1 MAQSN
6 VLTWLASAGGW
17 YDETALGLQEYPGMG
32 QGAVALRDLEE
43 DTLLF
48 SVPSPLLLSAEH
60 SDLRTHL
67 SSADWKDLVDA
78 GGWTALIMCMMWED
92 AQGERSRWYG
102 YLRTLP
108 ERFDTP
114 MFWSED
120 DLRWLEGTDIL
131 SKVGKTTAEETYNT
145 RIVPLLQKYPE
156 VFTPDPSATHRTIAH
171 FSVDDFHV
179 QGSRMLSRSFSV
191 PKETVKPDPMG
202 DVSMQSAG
210 EDDHIDHGAAMED
223 AEAEGEDVAVA
234 GEGEQDDE
242 AGQSLVEDDNSDGE
256 EELGEEDGEDD
267 VDDDES
273 EAELEEEVMVPV
285 ADILNAAYDLDNAHL
300 SFDDGRCKMITTKRI
315 AKGEQIY
322 NTYGG
327 PSNSYLLRR
336 YGHIDALPLSPVL
349 LKKLSPELRTWPYG
363 NIADDIEI
371 SGQDVLEAVVNQWKQ
386 NRNGKVTD
394 KEDQAYRNALLER
407 VDRWLE
413 ASGFGDTFVI
423 EYDVDEVLDEMIAF
437 VKLLMMES
445 AAFEA
450 GRAKQKI
457 PKPKIEGDDEGKQ
470 VVSILKHVL
479 VMQKQSM
486 GTDAKTIL
494 SALEK
499 HKAEPLPLNQYHAY
513 VIKAAIYRLLYVAEK
528 TLDERLKTA
537 MKAAQEKANSGGSKK
552 RSHADSKGGS
562 SKKPKTKAKE

>member
-1 MAQSN
+1 MEQTN

-17 YDETALGLQEYPGMG
+17 YDETAMGLQEYPGMG

-48 SVPSPLLLSAEH
+48 SVPSSLLLSAEH

-102 YLRTLP
+102 YMRTLP

-114 MFWSED
+114 MFWSKD
-120 DLRWLEGTDIL
+120 DLRWLKGTDIL
-131 SKVGKTTAEETYNT
+131 SKVGKTSAEETYET
-145 RIVPLLQKYPE
+145 KIVPLLQKYPE
-156 VFTPDPSATHRTIAH
+156 VFTPDSSATHRTIPH

-210 EDDHIDHGAAMED
+210 GDDSVDEGGAAIDD
-223 AEAEGEDVAVA
+223 AESESGSATAGFVPEQESQDGEPN
-234 GEGEQDDE
+234 E
-242 AGQSLVEDDNSDGE
+242 SLVEDGN
-256 EELGEEDGEDD
+256 
-267 VDDDES
+267 DDDEEEEDDDDDDDS
-273 EAELEEEVMVPV
+273 EADVEEEVMVPV
-285 ADILNAAYDLDNAHL
+285 ADILNAAYGLDNAHL

-336 YGHIDALPLSPVL
+336 YGHIDALPLPSVL

-363 NIADDIEI
+363 NIADDFEI
-371 SGQDVLEAVVNQWKQ
+371 SGQDVLEAVVAHWKQ
-386 NRNGKVTD
+386 TRKGKVT
-394 KEDQAYRNALLER
+394 EQEEQAYRKTLLER

-413 ASGFGDTFVI
+413 ASGFGDTFVV
-423 EYDVDEVLDEMIAF
+423 EYDVEEALDEMIPF
-437 VKLLMMES
+437 VKLLIMDP
-445 AAFEA
+445 ATFEA

-457 PKPKIEGDDEGKQ
+457 PKAKIEGDDEAKQ
-470 VVSILKHVL
+470 VVSILKSVL
-479 VMQKQSM
+479 STQRQGM
-486 GTDAKTIL
+486 GAEAKAML
-494 SALEK
+494 SALEQ
-499 HKAEPLPLNQYHAY
+499 HVTEPLPLNQYHAY
-513 VIKAAIYRLLYVAEK
+513 AIGAAIYRLLYVAEK
-528 TLDERLKTA
+528 ALDEKLKAAVKT
-537 MKAAQEKANSGGSKK
+537 AQEKAKSSNSKK
-552 RSHADSKGGS
+552 RSHTDTMGGS
-562 SKKPKTKAKE
+562 SKKPKAK